1 VKRTVMLY
9 IENRMSVENLIE
21 DIEKITGLPVKKE
34 VTGNELQENV
44 IKERYIYILDDIKNL
59 IFFTLSERKPVY
71 AKITINMDILLK
83 NYNMVMAIWNPI
95 DAKVDNSST
104 LIDFARSLFEG
115 LKQTKRYGLFL
126 NLDYDITIDYTKP
139 FTVPNEVFD
148 RYDPFTETDSE
159 PE

>member
-1 VKRTVMLY
+1 
-9 IENRMSVENLIE
+9 
-21 DIEKITGLPVKKE
+21 
-34 VTGNELQENV
+34 
-44 IKERYIYILDDIKNL
+44 
-59 IFFTLSERKPVY
+59 
-71 AKITINMDILLK
+71 MDILLK